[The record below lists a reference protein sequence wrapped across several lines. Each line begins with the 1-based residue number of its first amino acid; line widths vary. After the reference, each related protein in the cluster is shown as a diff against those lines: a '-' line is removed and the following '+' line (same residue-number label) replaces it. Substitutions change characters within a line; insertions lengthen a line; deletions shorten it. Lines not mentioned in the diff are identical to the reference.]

1 MIRPLRDDEL
11 AWANERYQA
20 IDFSPSPPGTF
31 GLVAEHAG
39 ERVALG
45 RLVTLEPGV
54 IELGGIWTDER
65 VRGRGLAREIVTA
78 LVARGSDTRL
88 WCIPF
93 AHLAAFY
100 ESFGFLRAAPPWP
113 PGVAG
118 KLSACAK
125 HPIPTGVVQVRE
137 PTR

>member
-1 MIRPLRDDEL
+1 MIRTLRDDEL

-20 IDFSPSPPGTF
+20 IEFAASPPGTF
-31 GLVAEHAG
+31 GLVAEQAG
-39 ERVALG
+39 DRVALG

-78 LVARGSDTRL
+78 LIAHGGATRL
-88 WCIPF
+88 WCLPF

-100 ESFGFLRAAPPWP
+100 ESFGFVRAEPPWP
-113 PGVAG
+113 AGVAA
-118 KLSACAK
+118 KLSACAS
-125 HPIPTGVVQVRE
+125 HPIPTGVVQLRE